1 MRNAWLTATLVA
13 SVIALAPGA
22 GRTQDKPIE
31 LKLSHWVGVGHIHH
45 KNVLEP
51 WAKMV
56 EERSKGRLKVT
67 IYPGG
72 VLGKPTDHWD
82 MIKTGIA
89 DIGWGTHNYTAG
101 RFPLTSAGDLPFT
114 FKTSKGGSRALWEL
128 YVKHLQKEHEDVKVL
143 WLFHTTT
150 FHVFTTRK
158 PVKTLE
164 DLAGLKIRTAG
175 GQVAAVVKQLGAIP
189 VTMAAPEAYNA
200 LERGVVDGTVFPW
213 EVMVSF
219 KLSEV
224 IKHATVVNLGAAT
237 FFVTMNLKKYESL
250 PPDLRKI
257 FDDLGGAW
265 AADFSGAVWDKGDED
280 GLAAAKKAA
289 IAIYPLPAAERQ
301 RWIQKTK
308 PLEDE
313 WITSMEGKGLPG
325 RQVLADLRE
334 LVKRFDP

>member
-1 MRNAWLTATLVA
+1 MRHGWLITTLVV
-13 SVIALAPGA
+13 SLTALAPGGGSA
-22 GRTQDKPIE
+22 QDKPIE

-51 WAKMV
+51 WTKMV
-56 EERSKGRLKVT
+56 EERSKGRLKIT

-72 VLGKPTDHWD
+72 VLGKPVDHWD
-82 MIKTGIA
+82 MVKDGIA

-101 RFPLTSAGDLPFT
+101 RFPLTSAGDLPFM

-128 YVKHLQKEHEDVKVL
+128 YVKHLQKEHEGVKVL

-164 DLAGLKIRTAG
+164 DLRGLKMRTAG
-175 GQVAAVVKQLGAIP
+175 GQVAAVAKQLGAIP

-200 LERGVVDGTVFPW
+200 LERGVVDGTIFPW

-224 IKHATVVNLGAAT
+224 IKHATVVNLSAAT
-237 FFVTMNLKKYESL
+237 FFITMNLKKWESL
-250 PPDLRKI
+250 PPDLGKVI
-257 FDDLGGAW
+257 DDLGGAW
-265 AADFSGAVWDKGDED
+265 AAEFSGAVWDKGDED
-280 GLAAAKKAA
+280 GLAAARKAG
-289 IAIYPLPAAERQ
+289 ITIYPLPAAERQ
-301 RWIQKTK
+301 RWIQKAK
-308 PLEDE
+308 PVEDE
-313 WITSMEGKGLPG
+313 WVTSLEAKGLPA
-325 RQVLADLRE
+325 RQVLADLKD
-334 LVKRFDP
+334 LVKKFDP